1 MSGIPRIKCPHCQQL
16 FTPDA
21 RNATRQRYCSKPACR
36 KQSKADSQR
45 RWLQKPENRDYFR
58 GAEHVQ
64 RVQRWREA
72 HPGYWRRTQRSPVA
86 LQDSLIAQ
94 VAVNAANCHPTPKAA
109 LQDVL
114 ILQPAVMV
122 GLIAQLTGCALQ
134 DDIARAARRMQQLGN
149 DILYPPT

>member
-58 GAEHVQ
+58 GAEHVL
-64 RVQRWREA
+64 RVQRWRAA
-72 HPGYWRRTQRSPVA
+72 HPGVSDGVKMHQSRRDKNARSF
-86 LQDSLIAQ
+86 
-94 VAVNAANCHPTPKAA
+94 
-109 LQDVL
+109 
-114 ILQPAVMV
+114 
-122 GLIAQLTGCALQ
+122 
-134 DDIARAARRMQQLGN
+134 
-149 DILYPPT
+149 

>member
-1 MSGIPRIKCPHCQQL
+1 MSGITRIKCPHCQQL

-21 RNATRQRYCSKPACR
+21 RNATRQRYCSKPGCR
-36 KQSKADSQR
+36 KHSKAESQR
-45 RWLQKPENRDYFR
+45 RWLQKDENRDYFR

-64 RVQRWREA
+64 RVQRWRA
-72 HPGYWRRTQRSPVA
+72 ANPGYWRRSKRAAIA
-86 LQDSLIAQ
+86 LQDPLIPQ
-94 VAVNAANCHPTPKAA
+94 VAVNKTNIHPAPKDA
-109 LQDVL
+109 LQDLL
-114 ILQPAVMV
+114 ILQPTVMV